1 MRDYND
7 DKRVERES
15 RGIAKHRE
23 GKVRATKKAKAR
35 PSIGVGEKRR
45 ERQRFKRIDE
55 RYRGR
60 VARERGKGKSTELG
74 E

>member
-1 MRDYND
+1 M
-7 DKRVERES
+7 S
-15 RGIAKHRE
+15 HQ
-23 GKVRATKKAKAR
+23 KKAKAR

-60 VARERGKGKSTELG
+60 VARERGKGKFTELG